1 MVVRFRSDSL
11 RVGRD
16 LHARRSE
23 VLRTVVVPHA
33 PSALREDAVQVRAL
47 VPCGTRHMAWDMM
60 RANKQTDGLFRC
72 KMQCTLAVLVGCSAT
87 SDQSQNQ
94 SQPDDR

>member
-1 MVVRFRSDSL
+1 
-11 RVGRD
+11 
-16 LHARRSE
+16 
-23 VLRTVVVPHA
+23 
-33 PSALREDAVQVRAL
+33 
-47 VPCGTRHMAWDMM
+47 MAWDMM